1 MNDGE
6 ILAVF
11 SDFLAESLDS
21 KDPVR
26 QREALSLSERIA
38 WRVKSIAEHQ
48 EFVRDCGG
56 LLVDADLELQSLLSL
71 TWKIRFWQSFDEPLR
86 SLLGN
91 CDLDIS
97 AEGQQRSLIIRCNST
112 ADVEHLYP
120 SLDLISSQI
129 YRLTGYIRQVY
140 LTAYR

>member
-21 KDPVR
+21 KDPIR

-38 WRVKSIAEHQ
+38 WRMKSIAEHQ
-48 EFVRDCGG
+48 EFVRDCGS
-56 LLVDADLELQSLLSL
+56 LLVDSDLELQSLLSL
-71 TWKIRFWQSFDEPLR
+71 SWKILFWQSFAEPLR

-97 AEGQQRSLIIRCNST
+97 IEGKQRSLIIRCNST
-112 ADVEHLYP
+112 TDVDQLYQ
-120 SLDLISSQI
+120 SLDLISRQI